1 MPDNSV
7 HLVGNMTR
15 DAELRFSNSGTAMA
29 SFGLAVNKRRK
40 GVNGE
45 YEDEA
50 HFFDIQTF
58 GDLAEHVAESL
69 EKGARVAINGQLAQR
84 SWETTDGDKR
94 SKVEV
99 VADSVAPDLRWA
111 TAQVTKVSK
120 Q

>member
-7 HLVGNMTR
+7 HLVGNITR
-15 DAELRFSNSGTAMA
+15 DPELRFSNSGTAMA
-29 SFGLAVNKRRK
+29 SFGIAVNKRRK
-40 GVNGE
+40 NASGD

-58 GDLAEHVAESL
+58 GDLAEHVTESL
-69 EKGARVAINGQLAQR
+69 EKGARVSINGQLAQR
-84 SWETTDGDKR
+84 SWETKEGEKR

-99 VADSVAPDLRWA
+99 TADSVAPDLRWA
-111 TAQVTKVSK
+111 TAVVSRVSK